1 MKCPKCAALLSPLP
15 AADVTLDK
23 CHSCDVIWLDY
34 SELKKLRES
43 CAQSIEQDLEEQ
55 FGNPAAPMQ
64 NLDGYLRCP
73 SCEDSGLRTIYVSYV
88 KPVRVDRCPNCYGMW
103 LEKNELDTLLQ
114 DKQQLDDIKVEK
126 GLKGLLIGLAKKLR

>member
-23 CHSCDVIWLDY
+23 CHSCDGIWLDY
-34 SELKKLRES
+34 GELKKLRES
-43 CAQSIEQDLEEQ
+43 GTQGIEQELEKQ

-88 KPVRVDRCPNCYGMW
+88 KPVRVDRCPSCYGMW
-103 LEKNELDTLLQ
+103 LDKNELDTLLQ

-126 GLKGLLIGLAKKLR
+126 SLKGLLLGLVKKLR

>member
-23 CHSCDVIWLDY
+23 CHSCDGIWLDY

-43 CAQSIEQDLEEQ
+43 GAQGIEQDLEEQ

-73 SCEDSGLRTIYVSYV
+73 SCEDSGLRSIYVSYI
-88 KPVRVDRCPNCYGMW
+88 KPVRVDRCPSCYGMW

-114 DKQQLDDIKVEK
+114 DKQQLDNIKVEK
-126 GLKGLLIGLAKKLR
+126 SLKGLLLGLVKKLS

>member
-23 CHSCDVIWLDY
+23 CHSGDGIWLDY
-34 SELKKLRES
+34 GELKKLRES
-43 CAQSIEQDLEEQ
+43 GTQGSEQELEKQ

-64 NLDGYLRCP
+64 NLAGYLRCP

-103 LEKNELDTLLQ
+103 LDKNELDTLLQ
-114 DKQQLDDIKVEK
+114 DKQQLDDINVEK
-126 GLKGLLIGLAKKLR
+126 GLKGLLLGLVKKLR